1 MIREEE
7 AYGFG
12 FELIIRGTQ
21 SAEPTTGSG
30 VSRVIFGWPERRRRR
45 RSESERRWKNY
56 IHCFAALSPGWQ
68 WLHHSRDNNQLLCT
82 STIFLNRKSSNRKR

>member
-30 VSRVIFGWPERRRRR
+30 VSRVIFGRPERRRG
-45 RSESERRWKNY
+45 RSESERRWKN
-56 IHCFAALSPGWQ
+56 
-68 WLHHSRDNNQLLCT
+68 
-82 STIFLNRKSSNRKR
+82 